1 MSGFVRNIDAVA
13 GRSVFSDLTSAFT
26 SAASGKP
33 DDTAPQATMLESL
46 GVNIQVNVAPLSQHI
61 VSNHQQNAASL
72 VKPNTQA
79 VTSVQADITSAKAQV
94 SDAIRTAQKQV
105 VAAAEA
111 SGVDVGAL
119 YPNARTNES
128 GIMAQALMGSDMFE
142 GLGSMATAL
151 KHGPD
156 VMTIA
161 EDMKAAPNRKE
172 AEALIKDKLIQASS
186 SPKAAFGDT
195 NAFKAEP
202 EMGKSQFDWEKF
214 FDDGHELGDLMLLD
228 PDNPSPDIVPEF
240 AALDAIDNEA
250 DEVLAVLDHVR
261 EEKRDEPVLA
271 EQQKLTAAEI
281 DFNVKSMLEIRGL
294 TPKPSDANAL
304 KESEAR
310 EDVLATLKQQME
322 PDPYKLAFNRSMSP
336 GVAV

>member
-1 MSGFVRNIDAVA
+1 MSGFERSVNAVA

-33 DDTAPQATMLESL
+33 DDAAPKATMLESL

-105 VAAAEA
+105 IAAAEA
-111 SGVDVGAL
+111 SGVDVAAL

-128 GIMAQALMGSDMFE
+128 GVMAQALMGSDMFE
-142 GLGSMATAL
+142 GLGSLATAM

-156 VMTIA
+156 VMAIV
-161 EDMKAAPNRKE
+161 EDMKAAPNRE
-172 AEALIKDKLIQASS
+172 QAEALIKDKLIQAAS
-186 SPKAAFGDT
+186 SPKAVFGET
-195 NAFKAEP
+195 KAFKADP
-202 EMGKSQFDWEKF
+202 DMDKTQFDWKQF

-228 PDNPSPDIVPEF
+228 PDDPSPDIVPEF

-261 EEKRDEPVLA
+261 EEKGDEPA
-271 EQQKLTAAEI
+271 REEEQKLTAAEI
-281 DFNVKSMLEIRGL
+281 DFNIKSMHEISGL
-294 TPKPSDANAL
+294 TPKPSDAKTL

-310 EDVLATLKQQME
+310 EDVLAALKRQME
-322 PDPYKLAFNRSMSP
+322 PDLYKPAFNRSMSP